1 MPLIY
6 SFVARR
12 DGTVVA
18 EHAPHKGNSAQV
30 ASECLQHVIA
40 SSDPKMTITCDKHTF
55 NFLKSGEWI
64 FLGVADEA
72 FGRQV
77 PFAYLDRISEA
88 WAAGPANKARS
99 AAAHS
104 FDRSFGP
111 RMKDAMEQLN
121 SSPETVSKVAA
132 VQKQVEDVKSV
143 MVENIEQVLARGDR
157 IQLLVDRTEDLQAQ
171 AQQFQKQG
179 RQLRTTMWWGN
190 VKVKAAIAA
199 IILLVLAAIVL
210 AACFSGGGNR
220 CSSKKAPPAESPA
233 P

>member
-18 EHAPHKGNSAQV
+18 EHTPHKGNTSQV

-64 FLGVADEA
+64 FLAVADEG

-77 PFAYLDRISEA
+77 PFAFLDRVSAA
-88 WAAGPANKARS
+88 WAAGPATKARG

-104 FDRSFGP
+104 YDRSFGP
-111 RMKDAMEQLN
+111 RMKEAMEQLN
-121 SSPETVSKVAA
+121 ASPETVSRVAA
-132 VQKQVEDVKSV
+132 VQRQVDDVKSV

-179 RQLRTTMWWGN
+179 KQLRTQMWWGN
-190 VKVKAAIAA
+190 VKVKLAIALV
-199 IILLVLAAIVL
+199 ILLVLVAIVL

-220 CSSKKAPPAESPA
+220 CSPKKPPPAEQPA